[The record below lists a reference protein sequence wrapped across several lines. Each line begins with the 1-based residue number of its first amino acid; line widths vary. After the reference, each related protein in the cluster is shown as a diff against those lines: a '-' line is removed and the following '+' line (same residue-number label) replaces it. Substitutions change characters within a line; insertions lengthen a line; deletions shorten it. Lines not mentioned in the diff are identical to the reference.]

1 MGKRATDF
9 PVSGYRQDKHMNT
22 TDNATPKILMLG
34 SDSAFSGIVL
44 RGLLQAGTQVCGF
57 VIHEAP
63 PPSRPFESLGAD
75 IPVVVAGTG
84 PAIAS
89 EGGVPLIH
97 IASMH
102 DQTVLDRVTGLEAD
116 ILLVAC
122 FPMILGGPWLTVAK
136 QMCLNVHPSVL
147 PSYRGPTPLFWQLR
161 EGEEEIG
168 VTLHMIEAGI
178 DTGDIV
184 AQSMMPLSPGARFS
198 EVNAELAETGA
209 ALMVDT
215 LQRMRA
221 GIAIPRTIQDELLAS
236 YQPFPKEKDFRF
248 DTHFTA
254 QRAFRFMRG
263 TEEWGVPF
271 EVDVG
276 DTVLA
281 LERALDYHDDAR
293 MAVPFEIDGDSL
305 RIRFSQGVLEAVGRI
320 AET

>member
-1 MGKRATDF
+1 
-9 PVSGYRQDKHMNT
+9 MNT
-22 TDNATPKILMLG
+22 TDPSTLKILMLG

-44 RGLLQAGTQVCGF
+44 RRLLQAGTEVCGF
-57 VIHEAP
+57 VIHETP
-63 PPSRPFESLGAD
+63 LPSRAFESLGD
-75 IPVVVAGTG
+75 EIPVVVAGTG

-97 IASMH
+97 LASMH
-102 DQTVLDRVTGLEAD
+102 DENILDRVTSLEAD

-122 FPMILGGPWLTVAK
+122 FPMILGGRWLTIPK
-136 QMCLNVHPSVL
+136 QVCLNVHPSVL
-147 PSYRGPTPLFWQLR
+147 PSYRGPTPLFWQFR
-161 EGEEEIG
+161 EGEQEVG
-168 VTLHMIEAGI
+168 VTLHVVEADI

-184 AQSMMPLSPGARFS
+184 AQSVMPLSAGARFS
-198 EVNAELAETGA
+198 EVNATLAEAGA

-215 LQRMRA
+215 LERMSA
-221 GIAIPRTIQDELLAS
+221 GIAVPRTIQDELLAS

-276 DTVLA
+276 DAVLV

-293 MAVPFEIDGDSL
+293 MAVPFEIGGDSL
-305 RIRFSQGVLEAVGRI
+305 RIRFSQGVLEAVGRV
-320 AET
+320 AES